1 MPLSSFSIDEQVLHA
16 LQEALPAVAAQT
28 IATVMAEVPG
38 YGGGL
43 SGPMGENIDK
53 AVQMAIGG
61 FLKLAA
67 GGSRHTDPSTP
78 REATLGG
85 AYALGRGEARS
96 GRSMDA
102 LLAAYRVG
110 ARVSWRG
117 LARTAAESGLPASA
131 MAEFAELLFAYI
143 DELSATSVLGYH
155 DELTTSGRVKERYRE
170 RLAQLLLTGES
181 TEVLTAAA
189 DRAEWSPPERLTA
202 VLLPVAQVHAVL
214 RLVDGDPLLVA
225 EDLPGTDRLE
235 LEEPQAA
242 LLLPAVEER
251 GRSRLLRLLARRQ
264 AVVGPPRPWTQVRS
278 SFDRAVQAATV
289 MGPGDPTANA
299 VDTEDHLV
307 ELVVAA
313 DPEAVADLRR
323 QVMAPLASLDA
334 STAERLALTLTSW
347 VLHQGR
353 RDAVAAELHVH
364 PQTVRYRMQ
373 QLRELYGD
381 RLRDPRFV
389 RELVVAAPQGPDQPW
404 SPA

>member
-1 MPLSSFSIDEQVLHA
+1 MPLSSFSIDERVLHA

-38 YGGGL
+38 YGGGI
-43 SGPMGENIDK
+43 SGPMGQNIDK

-61 FLKLAA
+61 FLTLAA
-67 GGSRHTDPSTP
+67 GDSRHSDPSTP
-78 REATLGG
+78 RGATLGG

-117 LARTAAESGLPASA
+117 LASTAAEAGLPASA

-143 DELSATSVLGYH
+143 DELSGTSVLGYH
-155 DELTTSGRVKERYRE
+155 DELTTSGRVRERYRE
-170 RLAQLLLTGES
+170 RLAQLLLAGAS

-189 DRAEWSPPERLTA
+189 ARAEWTPPERLTA
-202 VLLPVAQVHAVL
+202 VLLPVDQVHAVL
-214 RLVDGDPLLVA
+214 PLVSGDPLLVA
-225 EDLPGTDRLE
+225 EDLPGSDRLE
-235 LEEPQAA
+235 LGQPQAA
-242 LLLPAVEER
+242 LLVPDVDER
-251 GRSRLLRLLARRQ
+251 GRPRLLRILARRQ
-264 AVVGPPRPWTQVRS
+264 AVVGPPRPWAQVRS
-278 SFDRAVQAATV
+278 SFDRVVQATALV
-289 MGPGDPTANA
+289 GPGDSKADA

-313 DPEAVADLRR
+313 DSEAVADLRR
-323 QVMAPLASLDA
+323 QVLAPLASLDS
-334 STAERLALTLTSW
+334 STADRLALTLTSW

-353 RDAVAAELHVH
+353 REAVAAELHVH

-373 QLRELYGD
+373 QLREIYGE
-381 RLRDPRFV
+381 RLADPGFI
-389 RELVVAAPQGPDQPW
+389 RELIVVAPRSGEAP
-404 SPA
+404 